1 MSAQSKVAHINKE
14 ELVKAMP
21 AYAVAQAEV
30 EKLGKT
36 YQAQIQDSLKE
47 LDAKLKQY
55 NAEAEAQT
63 QEENQRRMEEVEG
76 MKQSLAQFQQNA
88 QQDMQKKEFDLLTS
102 LEFQSFREINGVV
115 NNLIINKQTGTGNAN
130 YVAELVSMYSNNKVL
145 ELTPEF
151 ILDYCSDLYQVD
163 KRLVLSKNQVLFVI
177 SDINRELVTRA
188 MAQAGW

>member
-1 MSAQSKVAHINKE
+1 MKNLKSLLFAAALLIGASSFMSAQSKVAHINKE

-55 NAEAEAQT
+55 KAEAEAQT

-76 MKQSLAQFQQNA
+76 MKKSLAQFQQNA
-88 QQDMQKKEFDLLTS
+88 QQDMQKKEFDLLKPI
-102 LEFQSFREINGVV
+102 LESANAAI
-115 NNLIINKQTGTGNAN
+115 QTVAKAQGFE
-130 YVAELVSMYSNNKVL
+130 YV
-145 ELTPEF
+145 
-151 ILDYCSDLYQVD
+151 LDSAMLMMADGKDL
-163 KRLVLSKNQVLFVI
+163 
-177 SDINRELVTRA
+177 
-188 MAQAGW
+188 MADVKAHLKI

>member
-1 MSAQSKVAHINKE
+1 MKNLKSLLFAAALLIGASSFMSAQSKVAHINKE

-88 QQDMQKKEFDLLTS
+88 QQDMQKKEFDLLKPI
-102 LEFQSFREINGVV
+102 LESANAAIQTVAKAQGFEYVLDSAM
-115 NNLIINKQTGTGNAN
+115 LIMADGK
-130 YVAELVSMYSNNKVL
+130 
-145 ELTPEF
+145 
-151 ILDYCSDLYQVD
+151 DL
-163 KRLVLSKNQVLFVI
+163 
-177 SDINRELVTRA
+177 
-188 MAQAGW
+188 MADVRKIKKEKKE

>member
-1 MSAQSKVAHINKE
+1 MKNLKSLLFAAALLIGASSFMSAQSKVAHINKE

-76 MKQSLAQFQQNA
+76 MKKSLAQFQQNA
-88 QQDMQKKEFDLLTS
+88 QQDMQKKEFDLLKPI
-102 LEFQSFREINGVV
+102 LESANAAIQTVAKAQGFEYVLDSAM
-115 NNLIINKQTGTGNAN
+115 LIMADGK
-130 YVAELVSMYSNNKVL
+130 
-145 ELTPEF
+145 
-151 ILDYCSDLYQVD
+151 DL
-163 KRLVLSKNQVLFVI
+163 
-177 SDINRELVTRA
+177 
-188 MAQAGW
+188 MADVKAHLKI